1 MTKNPIINAL
11 AGLLY
16 IVAVVSLLFLGPKIF
31 DPVESILIPIAMLS
45 LFVFS
50 AATMGYIFL
59 YQPLQ
64 LFLEGEKKESVD
76 LFLKT
81 LGVFAIIV
89 AVFVLVGLYITTYR

>member
-16 IVAVVSLLFLGPKIF
+16 ISLVAVLMFYGIADKF
-31 DPVESILIPIAMLS
+31 DNTILIPIAMLS

-59 YQPLQ
+59 FTPLQ
-64 LFLEGEKKESVD
+64 LFLEDQKKESVN

-81 LGVFAIIV
+81 LVAFAV
-89 AVFVLVGLYITTYR
+89 AAALFVSVGLYFTVYF